1 MFPAKRLS
9 GFFLRCVL
17 YYGLLVVPWPGLID
31 GYRAFFRAG
40 GNLLFKSF
48 SDGGSVSFEPL
59 SSHDHA
65 KDTRLVLRKTKPLP
79 VSGDMDIKSV
89 YVGYRPTIFLIALV
103 LAAPVPWSRRLWA
116 LWWGL
121 VLVNAF
127 VAFRVWLQLV
137 NAYSDPNALNLYPLS
152 PFWKGMLRA
161 AVLVLFRAPA
171 AHYVVPMFIWMLVT
185 FRRGD
190 LQGMFAGRKKT
201 AGGKAGQP
209 RQAIP

>member
-17 YYGLLVVPWPGLID
+17 YYALLVVPWPGLMD
-31 GYRAFFRAG
+31 GYRVFFRAG

-48 SDGGSVSFEPL
+48 GDGGSVFFEPL
-59 SSHDHA
+59 SSLDHA
-65 KDTRLVLRKTKPLP
+65 QDTRLVLRKTKPVS
-79 VSGDMDIKSV
+79 VSGKMDITSV

-116 LWWGL
+116 LLGGL

-137 NAYSDPNALNLYPLS
+137 NAYSDPNALALYSLG

-190 LQGMFAGRKKT
+190 LQRMFARQKKT
-201 AGGKAGQP
+201 ANAKTA
-209 RQAIP
+209 